1 MSDNNNT
8 NTNTN
13 NASKTNILHLESL
26 TKKYDTLLIQL
37 NQAQLDYADYLNN
50 QTSSNNNNL
59 TNIEGAVFWG
69 SNSLSSSNTND
80 IDTVEK
86 CSALCSSTTNCT
98 GATFNI
104 KDFNTPQCWLRSGA
118 GNVITSGPNNYA
130 IIPKSTQLL
139 ANIKMLN
146 SQLSKINNE
155 ILAIIKNNYPS
166 FDDEQTNLL
175 DKFNILNQNYN
186 KLELERKNILNKI
199 NEVNTLDDEQNY
211 SSLSVNKSYYNY
223 IVFLIL
229 FCICIFVLVK
239 ISLNTDYSNINLFHL
254 LLTII
259 LITLIIIFI
268 IYFYKR

>member
-8 NTNTN
+8 NTNNN

-50 QTSSNNNNL
+50 QTVKGNNF
-59 TNIEGAVFWG
+59 TNIAGAVFWG
-69 SNSLSSSNTND
+69 SDSVSSSNTPV

-104 KDFNTPQCWLRSGA
+104 KDFNTPQCWLRSGD

-130 IIPKSTQLL
+130 IIPKSKKLL
-139 ANIKMLN
+139 TNIKMLN
-146 SQLSKINNE
+146 SQLSNINNE
-155 ILAIIKNNYPS
+155 ILATIKNGYPS
-166 FDDEQTNLL
+166 FDDEQNNLL
-175 DKFNILNQNYN
+175 NKFNLLNQTYN
-186 KLELERKNILNKI
+186 KLELERNNILDKI
-199 NEVNTLDDEQNY
+199 NQVNTLDDEQNY
-211 SSLSVNKSYYNY
+211 SSLSVNKSYYTY
-223 IVFLIL
+223 ISFLII
-229 FCICIFVLVK
+229 FCICIFILVK
-239 ISLNTDYSNINLFHL
+239 ISMNTDYKDINLFNL
-254 LLTII
+254 ILTII

>member
-1 MSDNNNT
+1 MSDNNS
-8 NTNTN
+8 
-13 NASKTNILHLESL
+13 SKTNVLHLESL

-50 QTSSNNNNL
+50 QTLTGNNY
-59 TNIEGAVFWG
+59 TNINGSVFWG
-69 SNSLSSSNTND
+69 SGSISNSNTQV
-80 IDTVEK
+80 IDTLDK

-104 KDFNTPQCWLRSGA
+104 KDFNTPQCWLRSGD

-130 IIPKSTQLL
+130 IIPKSKQLL
-139 ANIKMLN
+139 TNIKMLN

-155 ILAIIKNNYPS
+155 ILDIIKNDYPS
-166 FDDEQTNLL
+166 FDDDQTNLL
-175 DKFNILNQNYN
+175 DKFNKLNQNYN
-186 KLELERKNILNKI
+186 KLELERKIILDKI
-199 NEVNTLDDEQNY
+199 NQINTLDDEHNY
-211 SSLSVNKSYYNY
+211 SSLLVNKSYYTY

-229 FCICIFVLVK
+229 FCICIFILVK
-239 ISLNTDYSNINLFHL
+239 ISMNTDYSHINLFNL